1 MNMRRCPTCS
11 RVYDDVSLRFCFDD
25 GTELVNKPGETPAPP
40 TLAMTSTPES
50 QPRIS
55 AFQPPPPPPPPA
67 GTVSA
72 FKSTRQRNL
81 IVWILVLG
89 LGLPFIGGVIAA
101 GWMVFKKQ
109 PLTWHLVLEVD
120 SSASDRSA
128 AVKQTINVIDSRLDA
143 LGIANYEVRPEG
155 DPANGRIVINLPNTK
170 DPERI
175 KRIISTW
182 GKLELV
188 HVLSPPSP
196 SAAQTFATREEAAA
210 SFADGAKQIHR
221 VLPYSERDEPTV
233 AGDTSTQQT
242 QDTKRWVVVKSPPIV
257 TGADLRTASAI
268 PGVGGGRES
277 YQISFSLRPDGAAKF
292 GAWTG
297 ANINQYI
304 GVALNDEVKSIAYI
318 KSQIFDQGEI
328 SGTFTK
334 QSAEDLALVLRAGAL
349 PVPVRFVEETVNK

>member
-1 MNMRRCPTCS
+1 MKRCPTCS
-11 RVYDDVSLRFCFDD
+11 RVYDDVSLRFCHDD
-25 GTELVNKPGETPAPP
+25 GTELVNKPLETPAPS
-40 TLAMTSTPES
+40 TLAMPASPES
-50 QPRIS
+50 QPTIS
-55 AFQPPPPPPPPA
+55 GFQPPPPPPPPA
-67 GTVSA
+67 ATVSA

-89 LGLPFIGGVIAA
+89 VGLPFIGGVIAA

-109 PLTWHLVLEVD
+109 PLVWHLVLEVD

-128 AVKQTINVIDSRLDA
+128 AVKQTVNVIDSRLDA

-257 TGADLRTASAI
+257 TGADLRTASALADR
-268 PGVGGGRES
+268 VGGEN
-277 YQISFSLRPDGAAKF
+277 YQISFSLKPDGAAKF